1 MENVHR
7 FSGLQFFIK
16 VWFGLLV
23 FNGIFWILKELCRVT
38 IWNMATLSQESYYID
53 LIGNVRTVLEE
64 KRWGKLSRRQWSN
77 WKNGRA
83 RGGLAHLKD
92 LEAPHEM
99 SVLRGFK
106 GACKRPPEIAR

>member
-38 IWNMATLSQESYYID
+38 I
-53 LIGNVRTVLEE
+53 
-64 KRWGKLSRRQWSN
+64 
-77 WKNGRA
+77 
-83 RGGLAHLKD
+83 
-92 LEAPHEM
+92 
-99 SVLRGFK
+99 
-106 GACKRPPEIAR
+106 